1 MKEKFNESI
10 HTFYKL
16 YNENLPIL
24 IESFVEYYGEEHRG
38 HIESIIYSLNIH
50 FWVDY
55 LSIFSVIGE
64 ISEDLYG
71 KIEIIKKYEFFIQS
85 EIAKA
90 KLSKSQRK
98 DAEAILRFLG
108 KNNNMYPIRI
118 VKMMIKN
125 EWEAAAFFNP
135 ETMCPEIMLPIFLC
149 TEKAVFHEINHL
161 VGGSHLW
168 VKVGNKYPYIAV
180 FNNESVDELINDASS
195 YEILEIFKR
204 RGGILCEE
212 VFETENGYEH
222 KHFLVREFYDEFKD
236 LIKEVL
242 ITGNTNLFKKLG
254 FDNIREFEKLIN
266 YLYNKG
272 KVIDLDKAKIRML
285 IQKMKLNMEKEK
297 DYDYEAYF
305 KELEEKGLR
314 VRRMT
319 KM

>member
-10 HTFYKL
+10 NAFYKL

-38 HIESIIYSLNIH
+38 HIESVIYFLNIH

-64 ISEDLYG
+64 FSEDLYG

-85 EIAKA
+85 EIARTKF
-90 KLSKSQRK
+90 SKSQRK

-125 EWEAAAFFNP
+125 EWEAVAFFNP

-161 VGGSHLW
+161 VGGSHIW
-168 VKVGNKYPYIAV
+168 VKIGEKYPYIEA
-180 FNNESVDELINDASS
+180 FNSETVRELINDIASL
-195 YEILEIFKR
+195 EILEIFKR

-222 KHFLVREFYDEFKD
+222 KHFLVKDFYNTFKD

-254 FDNIREFEKLIN
+254 LNNIKRFEKLIN
-266 YLYNKG
+266 SLYNKHR
-272 KVIDLDKAKIRML
+272 LTNCDKEKLKLL

-297 DYDYEAYF
+297 DYDYETYF
-305 KELEEKGLR
+305 KELEEKGFR
-314 VRRMT
+314 IRRMT